1 MRTSSQKSTAL
12 KSSALKSSVLAAPVE
27 AREPKRERGKLRVA
41 ALMDAGAAVIAERGY
56 GAATMTEIAARAGAS
71 IGSLYQFF
79 PSKEVLAEALLKRY
93 GERMASALDAV
104 VARADGAS
112 PQAISEG
119 LISVMTDLKADRAAA
134 LVLLDARD
142 ESKTARQKL
151 REIMLSRIE
160 RVLVLAAP
168 RLAAGKAQTMSV
180 MLLYMLKA
188 IPPLL
193 AENGAKAA
201 QLRDE
206 ARDAMQ
212 LYIGNGIG

>member
-1 MRTSSQKSTAL
+1 MRTSSQKSTPA
-12 KSSALKSSVLAAPVE
+12 KAQATVE
-27 AREPKRERGKLRVA
+27 AREPKRERGKQRVA

-56 GAATMTEIAARAGAS
+56 GAATMTEIAARAEAS

-79 PSKEVLAEALLKRY
+79 PSKEVLADGLLKRY
-93 GERMASALDAV
+93 GERMAAALDAV
-104 VARADGAS
+104 VARAEGAS

-134 LVLLDARD
+134 LALLDARE
-142 ESKTARQKL
+142 ESQAARQKL
-151 REIMLSRIE
+151 RNIMLSRIE
-160 RVLVLAAP
+160 RILLLAAP
-168 RLAAGKAQTMSV
+168 RLTEAKAQTMSV

-193 AENGAKAA
+193 AENGAKAS

-212 LYIGNGIG
+212 LYIGNGVG

>member
-1 MRTSSQKSTAL
+1 MRTSSQKSTPPKAQ
-12 KSSALKSSVLAAPVE
+12 ATVE
-27 AREPKRERGKLRVA
+27 AREPKRERGKQRVA

-56 GAATMTEIAARAGAS
+56 GAATMTEIAARAEAS

-79 PSKEVLAEALLKRY
+79 PSKEVLADGLLKRY
-93 GERMASALDAV
+93 GERMAAALDAV
-104 VARADGAS
+104 VARAEGAS

-134 LVLLDARD
+134 LALLDARE
-142 ESKTARQKL
+142 ESQPARQKL
-151 REIMLSRIE
+151 RNIMLSRIE
-160 RVLVLAAP
+160 RILLLAAP
-168 RLAAGKAQTMSV
+168 RLTEAKAQTMSV

-193 AENGAKAA
+193 AENGAKAS

-212 LYIGNGIG
+212 LYIGNGVG

>member
-1 MRTSSQKSTAL
+1 MSSQKSTAIAT
-12 KSSALKSSVLAAPVE
+12 KPTVE
-27 AREPKRERGKLRVA
+27 ARAPKRERGKQRVA
-41 ALMDAGAAVIAERGY
+41 ALMDSGAAVIAERGY
-56 GAATMTEIAARAGAS
+56 GAATMTEIAARANAS

-79 PSKEVLAEALLKRY
+79 PSKEVLADALLRRY

-104 VARADGAS
+104 VAHAGGAS
-112 PQAISEG
+112 PLAISEG

-134 LVLLDARD
+134 LALLDARE
-142 ESKTARQKL
+142 ESQAARQKL
-151 REIMLSRIE
+151 RNIMLSRIE
-160 RVLVLAAP
+160 RILLLAAP
-168 RLAAGKAQTMSV
+168 RLTEAKAQTMSV

-193 AENGAKAA
+193 AENGAKAS

-212 LYIGNGIG
+212 LYIGNGVG

>member
-1 MRTSSQKSTAL
+1 MSSQKSTAI
-12 KSSALKSSVLAAPVE
+12 AAKPAVE
-27 AREPKRERGKLRVA
+27 ARAPKRERGKQRVA
-41 ALMDAGAAVIAERGY
+41 ALMDSGAAVIAERGY
-56 GAATMTEIAARAGAS
+56 GAATMTEIAARASAS

-79 PSKEVLAEALLKRY
+79 PSKEVLADALLRRY
-93 GERMASALDAV
+93 GERMAAALDAV

-112 PQAISEG
+112 PLAISEG
-119 LISVMTDLKADRAAA
+119 LISVMTELKADRAAA

-142 ESKTARQKL
+142 ESRTARLKL
-151 REIMLSRIE
+151 RETMLGRIE
-160 RVLVLAAP
+160 RILSLAAP
-168 RLAAGKAQTMSV
+168 TLSQAKAQTMSV

-193 AENGAKAA
+193 AENAARAA

-212 LYIGNGIG
+212 LYIGHGIGQSLN

>member
-12 KSSALKSSVLAAPVE
+12 KAQATVE
-27 AREPKRERGKLRVA
+27 AREPKRERGKQRVA

-56 GAATMTEIAARAGAS
+56 GAATMTEIAARAEAS

-79 PSKEVLAEALLKRY
+79 PSKEVLADGLLKRY
-93 GERMASALDAV
+93 GERMAAALDAV
-104 VARADGAS
+104 MARAEGAS
-112 PQAISEG
+112 PQMISEG
-119 LISVMTDLKADRAAA
+119 LISAITDLKADRAAA
-134 LVLLDARD
+134 LALLDARE
-142 ESKTARQKL
+142 ESQSARQKL

-160 RVLVLAAP
+160 RILLLAAP
-168 RLAAGKAQTMSV
+168 RLTPAKAQTMSV

-193 AENGAKAA
+193 AENGAKAS

>member
-12 KSSALKSSVLAAPVE
+12 KANPAPTE
-27 AREPKRERGKLRVA
+27 ARVPKRERGKLRVA
-41 ALMDAGAAVIAERGY
+41 ALMDSGAAVIAERGY

-79 PSKEVLAEALLKRY
+79 PSKEVLADALLKRY
-93 GERMASALDAV
+93 GERMAAALDAV
-104 VARADGAS
+104 VARADGATA
-112 PQAISEG
+112 QAISEG

-151 REIMLSRIE
+151 REIMLGRIE
-160 RVLVLAAP
+160 RILCLAAP
-168 RLAAGKAQTMSV
+168 RLTQGKAQMMSV

-193 AENGAKAA
+193 AENGARAT

-212 LYIGNGIG
+212 LYIANGIG

>member
-1 MRTSSQKSTAL
+1 MRTSSQKSIAL
-12 KSSALKSSVLAAPVE
+12 KSSQAAPVE
-27 AREPKRERGKLRVA
+27 AREPKRERGKQRVA
-41 ALMDAGAAVIAERGY
+41 ALMDSGAAVIAERGY

-79 PSKEVLAEALLKRY
+79 PSKEVLADALLKRY
-93 GERMASALDAV
+93 GERMSAALDAV
-104 VARADGAS
+104 VARAEGAS
-112 PQAISEG
+112 AQAISEG

-142 ESKTARQKL
+142 ESKTARSKL
-151 REIMLSRIE
+151 RENMLSRIE
-160 RVLVLAAP
+160 RILVLAMP
-168 RLAAGKAQTMSV
+168 RLTATKAQTMSV

-193 AENGAKAA
+193 AENGAKAS

-212 LYIGNGIG
+212 LYIGNGIS

>member
-1 MRTSSQKSTAL
+1 MRTSSQKS
-12 KSSALKSSVLAAPVE
+12 SALKAATAVQVE
-27 AREPKRERGKLRVA
+27 ARVPKRERGKQRVA
-41 ALMDAGAAVIAERGY
+41 ALMDSGAAVIAERGY

-79 PSKEVLAEALLKRY
+79 PSKEVLADALLKRY
-93 GERMASALDAV
+93 GERMMAALDAV
-104 VARADGAS
+104 VARAEGAS

-142 ESKTARQKL
+142 DSRTARSKL
-151 REIMLSRIE
+151 RETMLNRIE
-160 RVLVLAAP
+160 RVLVLAMP
-168 RLAAGKAQTMSV
+168 RLAQAKAQTMSV
-180 MLLYMLKA
+180 MLLYMMKA

-193 AENGAKAA
+193 AENGAKAS

-212 LYIGNGIG
+212 LYIGNGVG

>member
-1 MRTSSQKSTAL
+1 MRTSSQKS
-12 KSSALKSSVLAAPVE
+12 SAVKAAAATPQVE
-27 AREPKRERGKLRVA
+27 ARVPKRERGKLRVA
-41 ALMDAGAAVIAERGY
+41 SLMDSGAAVIAERGY

-79 PSKEVLAEALLKRY
+79 PSKEVLADALLKRY
-93 GERMASALDAV
+93 GERMAAALDAV
-104 VARADGAS
+104 VTRADGAS

-142 ESKTARQKL
+142 ESKTARSKL

-160 RVLVLAAP
+160 RVLCLAAP
-168 RLAAGKAQTMSV
+168 RLTQTKAQTMSV

-193 AENGAKAA
+193 AENGAKAS

>member
-1 MRTSSQKSTAL
+1 MRNSSQKSTAL
-12 KSSALKSSVLAAPVE
+12 KSAPQAAPVE
-27 AREPKRERGKLRVA
+27 AREPKRERGKQRVA
-41 ALMDAGAAVIAERGY
+41 ALMDAGAGVIAERGY
-56 GAATMTEIAARAGAS
+56 GAATMTEIASRAGAS

-79 PSKEVLAEALLKRY
+79 PSKEVLADALLKRY
-93 GERMASALDAV
+93 GERMAAALDAV
-104 VARADGAS
+104 LARAEGAS

-134 LVLLDARD
+134 LALLDARE
-142 ESKTARQKL
+142 ESQSARQKL
-151 REIMLSRIE
+151 RNIMLSRIE
-160 RVLVLAAP
+160 SILLLAAP
-168 RLAAGKAQTMSV
+168 RLAQGKAQMMSV

-193 AENGAKAA
+193 AENSTRAS

-212 LYIGNGIG
+212 LYIGNGVG

>member
-1 MRTSSQKSTAL
+1 M
-12 KSSALKSSVLAAPVE
+12 E

-41 ALMDAGAAVIAERGY
+41 ALMDAGAGVIAERGY

-79 PSKEVLAEALLKRY
+79 PSKEVLADALLKRY

-104 VARADGAS
+104 VARAEGAS

-142 ESKTARQKL
+142 ESKTARSKL
-151 REIMLSRIE
+151 RENMLTRIE
-160 RVLVLAAP
+160 RVLVLAMP
-168 RLAAGKAQTMSV
+168 RLPQTKAQTMSV
-180 MLLYMLKA
+180 MLLYMMKA

-193 AENGAKAA
+193 AENGAKAS

>member
-1 MRTSSQKSTAL
+1 MSSQ
-12 KSSALKSSVLAAPVE
+12 KSSALKTAVTAQVE
-27 AREPKRERGKLRVA
+27 ARVPKRERGKQRVA
-41 ALMDAGAAVIAERGY
+41 SLMDAGAAVIAERGY

-79 PSKEVLAEALLKRY
+79 PSKEVLADALLKRY
-93 GERMASALDAV
+93 GERMSAALDAV
-104 VARADGAS
+104 VARAVGAT
-112 PQAISEG
+112 PQTISEG
-119 LISVMTDLKADRAAA
+119 LISVITDLKADRAAA
-134 LVLLDARD
+134 LALLDARD
-142 ESKTARQKL
+142 ESKAARSRL
-151 REIMLSRIE
+151 REIMLGRIE
-160 RVLVLAAP
+160 QILLLAAP
-168 RLAAGKAQTMSV
+168 RLTQAKAQTMAV

-193 AENGAKAA
+193 AENGAKAS

>member
-1 MRTSSQKSTAL
+1 MRTSSQKS
-12 KSSALKSSVLAAPVE
+12 SALKSSSQAAPVE
-27 AREPKRERGKLRVA
+27 AREPKRERGKQRVA

-79 PSKEVLAEALLKRY
+79 PSKEVLADALLKRY
-93 GERMASALDAV
+93 GERMAAALDAV

-112 PQAISEG
+112 PQSISEG

-142 ESKTARQKL
+142 ESKTARSKL
-151 REIMLSRIE
+151 RGLMLARIE
-160 RVLVLAAP
+160 GTLVLAAP
-168 RLAAGKAQTMSV
+168 RLTAAKAQTMSV
-180 MLLYMLKA
+180 MLLYMMKA

-193 AENGAKAA
+193 AENGAKAS

>member
-1 MRTSSQKSTAL
+1 MRTTSQKSTAL
-12 KSSALKSSVLAAPVE
+12 KTSAQAAPVE
-27 AREPKRERGKLRVA
+27 AREPKRERGKQRVA

-79 PSKEVLAEALLKRY
+79 PSKEVLADALLKRY
-93 GERMASALDAV
+93 GERMAAALDAV
-104 VARADGAS
+104 VVRAEGAS
-112 PQAISEG
+112 AQAISEG

-151 REIMLSRIE
+151 RGLMLARIE
-160 RVLVLAAP
+160 NVLVLAAP
-168 RLAAGKAQTMSV
+168 RLTVVKAQTMSV
-180 MLLYMLKA
+180 MLLYMMKA

-193 AENGAKAA
+193 AENGARAS

>member
-1 MRTSSQKSTAL
+1 MRTSSQKSTAI
-12 KSSALKSSVLAAPVE
+12 KSSSPSAPVE
-27 AREPKRERGKLRVA
+27 AREPKRERGKQRVA
-41 ALMDAGAAVIAERGY
+41 ALMDAGAVVIAERGY

-79 PSKEVLAEALLKRY
+79 PSKEVLADALLKRY
-93 GERMASALDAV
+93 GERMAAALDAV
-104 VARADGAS
+104 VARAEGAS
-112 PQAISEG
+112 AQAISEG

-151 REIMLSRIE
+151 RGLMLARIE
-160 RVLVLAAP
+160 QVLVLAAP
-168 RLAAGKAQTMSV
+168 RLTTAKAQTMSV
-180 MLLYMLKA
+180 MLLYMMKA

-193 AENGAKAA
+193 AENGARAS

>member
-12 KSSALKSSVLAAPVE
+12 KQAAAATVE
-27 AREPKRERGKLRVA
+27 AREPKRERGKQRVA

-79 PSKEVLAEALLKRY
+79 PSKEVLADGLLKRY
-93 GERMASALDAV
+93 GERMAAALDAV
-104 VARADGAS
+104 VARAEGAS

-134 LVLLDARD
+134 LALLDARD
-142 ESKTARQKL
+142 ESKAARSKL
-151 REIMLSRIE
+151 RQVMLGRIE
-160 RVLVLAAP
+160 QILLLASP
-168 RLAAGKAQTMSV
+168 RLSQTKAQTMSV

-193 AENGAKAA
+193 AENGAKAS

>member
-12 KSSALKSSVLAAPVE
+12 KSASQAAPVE
-27 AREPKRERGKLRVA
+27 AREPKRERGKQRVA

-79 PSKEVLAEALLKRY
+79 PSKEVLADALLKRY
-93 GERMASALDAV
+93 GERMAAALDAV
-104 VARADGAS
+104 VGRADGAS

-142 ESKTARQKL
+142 ESKTARSKL
-151 REIMLSRIE
+151 REIMLARIE

-168 RLAAGKAQTMSV
+168 RLAATKAQTMAV
-180 MLLYMLKA
+180 MLLYMMKA

-193 AENGAKAA
+193 AENGAKAS

-212 LYIGNGIG
+212 LYIGNGVK

>member
-1 MRTSSQKSTAL
+1 MRTSSQKSSAL
-12 KSSALKSSVLAAPVE
+12 KSSAQAAPVE
-27 AREPKRERGKLRVA
+27 AREPKRERGKQRVA

-79 PSKEVLAEALLKRY
+79 PSKEVLADALLKRY
-93 GERMASALDAV
+93 GERMAAALDAV
-104 VARADGAS
+104 VARAEGAS
-112 PQAISEG
+112 AQAISEG

-151 REIMLSRIE
+151 RGIMLARIE
-160 RVLVLAAP
+160 HVLVLAAP
-168 RLAAGKAQTMSV
+168 RLTVAKAQTMSV
-180 MLLYMLKA
+180 MLLYMMKA

-193 AENGAKAA
+193 AENGARAS

>member
-1 MRTSSQKSTAL
+1 MRTSSQKSTAI
-12 KSSALKSSVLAAPVE
+12 KSSSQSAPVE
-27 AREPKRERGKLRVA
+27 AREPKRERGKQRVA
-41 ALMDAGAAVIAERGY
+41 ALMDAGAVVIAERGY

-79 PSKEVLAEALLKRY
+79 PSKEVLADALLKRY
-93 GERMASALDAV
+93 GERMAAALDAV
-104 VARADGAS
+104 VARAEGAS
-112 PQAISEG
+112 AQAISEG

-151 REIMLSRIE
+151 RGLMLARIE
-160 RVLVLAAP
+160 QVLVLAAP
-168 RLAAGKAQTMSV
+168 RITAAKAQTMSV
-180 MLLYMLKA
+180 MLLYMMKA

>member
-1 MRTSSQKSTAL
+1 MRTSSQKS
-12 KSSALKSSVLAAPVE
+12 SAMKAAAPAAQIE
-27 AREPKRERGKLRVA
+27 AREPKRERGKQRVA
-41 ALMDAGAAVIAERGY
+41 ALMDSGAAVIAERGY

-79 PSKEVLAEALLKRY
+79 PSKEVLADALLKRY
-93 GERMASALDAV
+93 GERMAAALDAV
-104 VARADGAS
+104 VARADGAT
-112 PQAISEG
+112 PQSISEG

-142 ESKTARQKL
+142 ESKTARGKL
-151 REIMLSRIE
+151 REIMLGRIE
-160 RVLVLAAP
+160 GILCLAAP
-168 RLAAGKAQTMSV
+168 RLAQAKAQMMSV

-193 AENGAKAA
+193 AENSGRAS

>member
-1 MRTSSQKSTAL
+1 MRTSSQKS
-12 KSSALKSSVLAAPVE
+12 SALRTAAAAQVE
-27 AREPKRERGKLRVA
+27 ARVPKRERGKQRVA
-41 ALMDAGAAVIAERGY
+41 SLMDSGAAVIAERGY

-79 PSKEVLAEALLKRY
+79 PSKEVLADALLKRY
-93 GERMASALDAV
+93 GERMSAALDAV
-104 VARADGAS
+104 VGRAEGAT

-134 LVLLDARD
+134 LALLDARD
-142 ESKTARQKL
+142 ESKMARARL
-151 REIMLSRIE
+151 REVMLSRIE
-160 RVLVLAAP
+160 RILLLAAP
-168 RLAAGKAQTMSV
+168 RLTQTKAQTMSV

-193 AENGAKAA
+193 AENGAKAS

>member
-1 MRTSSQKSTAL
+1 MRTSSQKSTTV
-12 KSSALKSSVLAAPVE
+12 KTGHMAPAE
-27 AREPKRERGKLRVA
+27 AREPKRERGKQRVA

-79 PSKEVLAEALLKRY
+79 PSKEVLADALLRRY
-93 GERMASALDAV
+93 GERMSAALDAV

-119 LISVMTDLKADRAAA
+119 LISVMTELKADRAAV
-134 LVLLDARD
+134 LVLIDARD
-142 ESKTARQKL
+142 EEKTARQRL
-151 REIMLSRIE
+151 RELMMGRIE
-160 RVLVLAAP
+160 RILLLAAP
-168 RLAAGKAQTMSV
+168 RLTQQKAQMMSV

-193 AENGAKAA
+193 AENGTRAS

>member
-1 MRTSSQKSTAL
+1 MRMSSQ
-12 KSSALKSSVLAAPVE
+12 KSSALKTAVTAQVE
-27 AREPKRERGKLRVA
+27 ARVPKRERGKQRVA
-41 ALMDAGAAVIAERGY
+41 SLMDAGAAVIAERGY

-79 PSKEVLAEALLKRY
+79 PSKEVLADALLKRY
-93 GERMASALDAV
+93 GERMSAALDAV
-104 VARADGAS
+104 VARAVGAT
-112 PQAISEG
+112 PQTISEG
-119 LISVMTDLKADRAAA
+119 LISVITDLKADRAAA
-134 LVLLDARD
+134 LALLDARD
-142 ESKTARQKL
+142 ESKAARSRL
-151 REIMLSRIE
+151 REIMLGRIE
-160 RVLVLAAP
+160 QILLLAAP
-168 RLAAGKAQTMSV
+168 RLTQAKAQTMAV

-193 AENGAKAA
+193 AENGAKAS

>member
-1 MRTSSQKSTAL
+1 MRTSSQKS
-12 KSSALKSSVLAAPVE
+12 SAMKMAAPAQTE
-27 AREPKRERGKLRVA
+27 AREPKRERGKQRVA
-41 ALMDAGAAVIAERGY
+41 ALMDSGAAVIAERGY

-79 PSKEVLAEALLKRY
+79 PSKEVLADALLKRY
-93 GERMASALDAV
+93 GERMAAALDAV
-104 VARADGAS
+104 VGRADGAT
-112 PQAISEG
+112 PQSISEG

-142 ESKTARQKL
+142 ESKTARGKL

-160 RVLVLAAP
+160 GILCLAAP
-168 RLAAGKAQTMSV
+168 RLTRTKAQMMSV

-193 AENGAKAA
+193 AENSGRAS

-212 LYIGNGIG
+212 LYIGNGLG

>member
-1 MRTSSQKSTAL
+1 MRTSSQKS
-12 KSSALKSSVLAAPVE
+12 SAMKAAAPAAQTE
-27 AREPKRERGKLRVA
+27 AREPKRERGKQRVA
-41 ALMDAGAAVIAERGY
+41 ALMDSGAAVIAERGY

-79 PSKEVLAEALLKRY
+79 PSKEVLADALLKRY
-93 GERMASALDAV
+93 GERMAAALDAV
-104 VARADGAS
+104 VGRADGAT
-112 PQAISEG
+112 PQSISEG

-151 REIMLSRIE
+151 REIMLGRIE
-160 RVLVLAAP
+160 GILCLAAP
-168 RLAAGKAQTMSV
+168 RLSQAKAQMMSV

-193 AENGAKAA
+193 AENSGRAS

-212 LYIGNGIG
+212 LYIGNGLG

>member
-1 MRTSSQKSTAL
+1 MRVSSQKSTAM
-12 KSSALKSSVLAAPVE
+12 KAVPMAE
-27 AREPKRERGKLRVA
+27 AREPKRERGKQRVA
-41 ALMDAGAAVIAERGY
+41 SLMDSGAAVIAERGY

-79 PSKEVLAEALLKRY
+79 PSKEVLADALLKRY
-93 GERMASALDAV
+93 GERMSAALDAV
-104 VARADGAS
+104 VARAEGAS

-119 LISVMTDLKADRAAA
+119 LISVMTDLKADRAAV
-134 LVLLDARD
+134 LVLIDARD
-142 ESKTARQKL
+142 EAKTARQKL
-151 REIMLSRIE
+151 REIMLGRIE
-160 RVLVLAAP
+160 RILLLAAP
-168 RLAAGKAQTMSV
+168 RLTQAKAQMMAV

-193 AENGAKAA
+193 AENGARAS

>member
-12 KSSALKSSVLAAPVE
+12 KSSPQPAPVE

-79 PSKEVLAEALLKRY
+79 PSKEVLADALLKRY
-93 GERMASALDAV
+93 GERMAAALDAV
-104 VARADGAS
+104 VARAEGAS
-112 PQAISEG
+112 AQAISEG

-142 ESKTARQKL
+142 ESKMARSKL
-151 REIMLSRIE
+151 RENMLSRIE
-160 RVLVLAAP
+160 RILVLAMP
-168 RLAAGKAQTMSV
+168 RLTQTKAQTMSV

-193 AENGAKAA
+193 AENGAKAS

-212 LYIGNGIG
+212 LYIGNGIS

>member
-1 MRTSSQKSTAL
+1 MRTSSQKS
-12 KSSALKSSVLAAPVE
+12 SALKPIAAAQVE
-27 AREPKRERGKLRVA
+27 AREPKRERGKQRVA
-41 ALMDAGAAVIAERGY
+41 SLMDAGAAVIAERGY

-79 PSKEVLAEALLKRY
+79 PSKEVLADALLKRY
-93 GERMASALDAV
+93 GERMSAALDAV
-104 VARADGAS
+104 VGRAEGAT

-134 LVLLDARD
+134 LALLDARD
-142 ESKTARQKL
+142 ESKTARARL
-151 REIMLSRIE
+151 REVMLSRIE
-160 RVLVLAAP
+160 RILLLAAP
-168 RLAAGKAQTMSV
+168 RLTQTKAQTMSV

-193 AENGAKAA
+193 AENGAKAS